1 MFQRLIIFVLTLFAL
16 DAQAAVDFR
25 ATVYPLLLKA
35 NCAGCHND
43 NGVAS
48 PTRLKFSEGVLTAE
62 EIVAL
67 GNSMYVLVDRKDPS
81 KSLLLNKPTARISHA
96 GGKRIEPG
104 SEDEA
109 ILKQWVDYL
118 ATTPVEKLTGA
129 AEQKETKAA
138 PPIIRRLTH
147 SQYNNTVRDLL
158 NDQSKLADQFP
169 PEDYVNGF
177 RNQYLAQNTSP
188 LLAEAYASAAEKLAK
203 KAFLG
208 GDTQNLVPCKAKSYD
223 DAACRD
229 QFLKSFGR
237 RAFRRPLQAAE
248 LARYAKLFQAEA
260 ADRKEFLGGAQ
271 VIVEVMLQSPNFLLR
286 TENGAVLDNRPY
298 ETASKLSYFF
308 WNSMPDEALLQAA
321 ATGELNTA
329 AGIEKQSRR
338 LLQSPKAHEA
348 VDEFFTE
355 WLRFDR
361 LNGTVRDRRQYP
373 QFSPELTLAMTEET
387 KRLASHLVWA
397 NGNFMDFFS
406 APYTYVNADLARLY
420 KVSEPKGEYDKV
432 ELAAS
437 SERAGVLS
445 HASFLTM
452 TSKPG
457 ETSPTARGLFVREQ
471 FLCQD
476 VPQPPPGVNANLPPV
491 TREKPMTQRERLGV
505 HLSNPGCASCHSLI
519 DPIGLGLE
527 KFDAIGGYRP
537 KLTLTIQPAR
547 FEKEEKPKTVELE
560 LDTKGQVTGLPNS
573 AFSSPRELGMILA
586 STPQCQQCVAKQLFR
601 YMAGRHEN
609 RLDRAVIDRAFADFE
624 KTGFRFQELM
634 IALAKWS
641 TYPPAKG
648 K

>member
-1 MFQRLIIFVLTLFAL
+1 MVQRLLIALSVFVISL
-16 DAQAAVDFR
+16 QAAIDFR
-25 ATVYPLLLKA
+25 ENVYPVLVKA

-43 NGVAS
+43 NGVGS
-48 PTRLKFSEGVLTAE
+48 PTRLKFSEEKLTPE
-62 EIVAL
+62 ETTAF
-67 GNSMYVLVDRKDPS
+67 GNSLHVLVDRSNPGN
-81 KSLLLNKPTARISHA
+81 SLLLNKPTMRVPHA

-109 ILKQWVDYL
+109 ALRQWVEYL
-118 ATTPVEKLTGA
+118 AATPVEKLTA
-129 AEQKETKAA
+129 ATPHTESKPSA
-138 PPIIRRLTH
+138 PILRRLTH
-147 SQYNNTVRDLL
+147 AQYNNTVRDLL

-203 KAFLG
+203 KVFLG
-208 GDTQNLVPCKAKSYD
+208 GDTQNLVPCAPKSFD

-229 QFLKSFGR
+229 QFVKTFGR
-237 RAFRRPLQAAE
+237 RAFRRPLQQAE
-248 LARYAKLFQAEA
+248 VARYSKLFQAEA
-260 ADRKEFLGGAQ
+260 TVQKQFLAGAQ
-271 VIVEVMLQSPNFLLR
+271 VIIEIMLQSPNFLLR
-286 TENGAVLDNRPY
+286 AENGTLPENRPY
-298 ETASKLSYFF
+298 EIASKLSYFI
-308 WNSMPDEALLQAA
+308 WNSMPDDTLLQSAA
-321 ATGELNTA
+321 AGELNSA
-329 AGIEKQSRR
+329 AGVEKQARR
-338 LLQSPKAHEA
+338 MLQSPKARES

-361 LNGTVRDRRQYP
+361 LSGTVRDRRQYP

-387 KRLASHLVWA
+387 KRLASHLVWT
-397 NGNFMDFFS
+397 NTNFMEFFS
-406 APYTYVNADLARLY
+406 APYTFVNADLARLY
-420 KVSEPKGEYDKV
+420 KLDVPKGEYEKV
-432 ELAAS
+432 PLAS
-437 SERAGVLS
+437 STERAGVLS

-457 ETSPTARGLFVREQ
+457 ETSPTARGLFIREQ

-505 HLSNPGCASCHSLI
+505 HLSNPGCASCHTLI

-527 KFDAIGGYRP
+527 KFDAIGGHRP
-537 KLTLTIQPAR
+537 KLSLTIQPAR
-547 FEKEEKPKTVELE
+547 FEKNEQPKTVQLD
-560 LDTKGQVTGLPNS
+560 LDTSGQVAGLPNS

-586 STPQCQQCVAKQLFR
+586 ATPQCQQCVAKQLFR

-609 RLDRAVIDRAFADFE
+609 RVDRAVIDQAFSDFE
-624 KTGFRFQELM
+624 KSLFRFQEL
-634 IALAKWS
+634 IVALAKWS
-641 TYPPAKG
+641 TYLPAKG